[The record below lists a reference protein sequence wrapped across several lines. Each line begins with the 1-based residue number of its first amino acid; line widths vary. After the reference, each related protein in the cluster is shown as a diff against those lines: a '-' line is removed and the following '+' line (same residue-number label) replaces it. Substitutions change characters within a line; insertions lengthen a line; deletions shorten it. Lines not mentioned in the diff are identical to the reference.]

1 MSIVV
6 YHSMVVR
13 EDYNFSYSK
22 LESII
27 KDTLGLKVKRMYFK
41 VDNSLGDENCLD
53 CLTNI
58 YGTDSSPYAA
68 ASITIC
74 WEIDDNDDSS
84 YMLKLDGDKPELSKD
99 LSEYLELTLMKD
111 KLIRAKRIV
120 TYDYFEQFIDV
131 IASQFTDLLVNVC
144 LDTIA
149 DGLRKN
155 NRLELAEDLSE
166 IKASDITNRFLQA
179 GELFSVSDKNCF
191 IVRLRGINPG
201 VVDAIY
207 LSFKNRDG
215 MFTLIDIKDYLSK
228 EYYDKMKT
236 LLSLRREHKTIS
248 DYAFNTY
255 ANTYNGCTDT
265 TIVLVYKSYREQHV
279 INWHFPDKT
288 KEEALELFLANPSAY
303 RVL

>member
-1 MSIVV
+1 MSIVI

-13 EDYNFSYSK
+13 EDYADNYRK

-53 CLTNI
+53 YLNNI
-58 YGTDSSPYAA
+58 YETDCSPYTVAN
-68 ASITIC
+68 ITIC
-74 WEIDDNDDSS
+74 WEIDDNDNSS
-84 YMLKLDGDKPELSKD
+84 YILKLDGDKPELSKD

-111 KLIRAKRIV
+111 KIIKAKRIV
-120 TYDYFEQFIDV
+120 TYNYFEQYIDV
-131 IASQFTDLLVNVC
+131 IASQLTGLLVNVC

-149 DGLRKN
+149 DGLRKD

-166 IKASDITNRFLQA
+166 IKANDITNRFLQA
-179 GELFSVSDKNCF
+179 GELMSVSDKNCF

-201 VVDAIY
+201 VVVAIY
-207 LSFKNRDG
+207 FSFKNRDG

-228 EYYDKMKT
+228 EYYDKMKA

-248 DYAFNTY
+248 DYALNTY
-255 ANTYNGCTDT
+255 TNAYNGRTDT
-265 TIVLVYKSYREQHV
+265 TIVLVYKGYREQHV
-279 INWHFPDKT
+279 INWHLPDKT